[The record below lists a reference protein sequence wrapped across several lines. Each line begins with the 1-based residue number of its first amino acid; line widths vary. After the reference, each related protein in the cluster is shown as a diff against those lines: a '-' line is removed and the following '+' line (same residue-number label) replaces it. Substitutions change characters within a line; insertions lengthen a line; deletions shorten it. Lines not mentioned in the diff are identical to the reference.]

1 MVDKLDAG
9 NYAKKAGNDTK
20 NLRKAGYYVARK
32 GVLAASRF
40 SGTLPKE
47 SGRVS
52 LEAEEDVN
60 NKKLKNEARQLEKK
74 QKKLSQVK
82 KELDKKEADLNRRKK
97 ELEEKEAQ
105 GQETEA
111 QLEKQRAELEEAIR
125 VFEEEKRQYES
136 REAYHESDRRFD
148 AVCERLERGWT
159 LSYYD
164 SEEKADIEI
173 SKIWLYKIQ
182 IRKAYDDI
190 GWYSEYTLSREDGK
204 YNLMTLDENGTKDD
218 LHDLLPEQL
227 IDDNEWS
234 IVRFEML
241 MSEAEKRKL
250 RFQNELSHMP
260 YDNKLLSGDNA

>member
-9 NYAKKAGNDTK
+9 NYTKKAGNDTK

-52 LEAEEDVN
+52 SEAEEDVN

-148 AVCERLERGWT
+148 AVCERLERG
-159 LSYYD
+159 
-164 SEEKADIEI
+164 
-173 SKIWLYKIQ
+173 
-182 IRKAYDDI
+182 
-190 GWYSEYTLSREDGK
+190 
-204 YNLMTLDENGTKDD
+204 
-218 LHDLLPEQL
+218 
-227 IDDNEWS
+227 
-234 IVRFEML
+234 
-241 MSEAEKRKL
+241 
-250 RFQNELSHMP
+250 
-260 YDNKLLSGDNA
+260 